1 MEQKKKRS
9 SEKERMPLPPK
20 TMVLLVVGLIG
31 IFLIGI
37 APMLTKEAASQQTN
51 SSKPLSAEEY
61 ANALEQKLCGI
72 LGQIEGVG
80 QVEVMVTLKSGYTYS
95 YAVTEK
101 KDTDISEEYKSEDQ
115 RKTQQKNTTEQSYVL
130 IEEADRA
137 VPLITELGE
146 PEIKGVVVVC
156 EGGGDPAVVLRVT
169 ESVRIA
175 LDISSARITVSK
187 RSTAAR

>member
-20 TMVLLVVGLIG
+20 TMVLLVVGLVG

-37 APMLTKEAASQQTN
+37 APMLSKEASSQQTN
-51 SSKPLSAEEY
+51 SVEIPSAEEY
-61 ANALEQKLCGI
+61 ATALEQKLCSI

-101 KDTDISEEYKSEDQ
+101 KDTDVSEEYKSEDQ
-115 RKTQQKNTTEQSYVL
+115 RKTQEKNTTEQSYVL
-130 IEEADRA
+130 IEDADRA

-156 EGGGDPAVVLRVT
+156 EGGGDPAVVLRIT